1 MNIIPLDIFI
11 EGYPSF
17 FKYVLGKNMSEL
29 STTSNSPLPIKERII
44 LFARNNMGLIS
55 TLISILA
62 IGLAL
67 LIGGILIAIAG
78 INPWEAITYLIK
90 GTFGNRYGFGETL
103 TRFVPLLFCSLSFA
117 IAHKSGFFNVG
128 AEGQLLMGAV
138 GAVLVGAY
146 IDGLHPVLHVLLC
159 IIAGIIFGAVWA
171 GIAGF
176 LKIFLSSDELINT
189 MMLNYVAILLV
200 DYLIHGPIK
209 PPESYLYVS
218 ATILP
223 SAKLP
228 IILSKTPLHLGFI
241 ISLLVTAGVFYLI
254 YRTPIGYQM
263 RTVGANRRAASYA
276 GINIIWATVVA
287 LLTTGGLA
295 GMGGAMEL
303 MGTQFKIVNG
313 FSAGYGFDGIGVA
326 VMGRY
331 NPIGILLAALLFAV
345 IRVGMGAMQRG
356 AGVPFP
362 LLNVIQGLIIVF
374 VIASGYLTNKLS
386 ETVIGGR
393 A

>member
-1 MNIIPLDIFI
+1 
-11 EGYPSF
+11 
-17 FKYVLGKNMSEL
+17 MSEL
-29 STTSNSPLPIKERII
+29 STTRNTSLPIKERII

-55 TLISILA
+55 TMISIMA

-90 GTFGNRYGFGETL
+90 GSFGNRYGFGETL

-146 IDGLHPVLHVLLC
+146 IEGLHPVIHVFLC
-159 IIAGIIFGAVWA
+159 ILAGIIFGALWA
-171 GIAGF
+171 GIAGV
-176 LKIFLSSDELINT
+176 LKIFLGSDELINT

-218 ATILP
+218 ATVLP

-313 FSAGYGFDGIGVA
+313 FSAGYGYDGIGVA

-374 VIASGYLTNKLS
+374 VIASGFLTNKLS

>member
-1 MNIIPLDIFI
+1 
-11 EGYPSF
+11 
-17 FKYVLGKNMSEL
+17 MSEISNTANN
-29 STTSNSPLPIKERII
+29 STSFKERLI

-55 TLISILA
+55 TLISIGA

-67 LIGGILIAIAG
+67 IIGGILISFAG
-78 INPWEAITYLIK
+78 INPWDAIPYLVK
-90 GTFGNRYGFGETL
+90 GSFGNRYGFGETL

-146 IDGLHPVLHVLLC
+146 IDGLNPILHVFLC
-159 IIAGIIFGAVWA
+159 ILAGIIFGAVWA

-176 LKIFLSSDELINT
+176 LKIYLGSDELINT

-200 DYLIHGPIK
+200 DFLIHGPIK

-218 ATILP
+218 ETILP

-228 IILSKTPLHLGFI
+228 IILSRTPLHFGFI
-241 ISLLVTAGVFYLI
+241 ISLLVTAGVFYLV

-263 RTVGANRRAASYA
+263 RTVGANKRAASYA

-313 FSAGYGFDGIGVA
+313 FSAGYGYDGIGVA

-331 NPIGILLAALLFAV
+331 HPIGIILATLLFAV
-345 IRVGMGAMQRG
+345 IRVGIGAMQRG

-374 VIASGYLTNKLS
+374 VIASGYLTNRLS

>member
-1 MNIIPLDIFI
+1 
-11 EGYPSF
+11 
-17 FKYVLGKNMSEL
+17 MSEL
-29 STTSNSPLPIKERII
+29 STTSNMSPSFKERII

-55 TLISILA
+55 TLISIGA

-67 LIGGILIAIAG
+67 IIGGILISLAG
-78 INPWEAITYLIK
+78 INPWDAIPYLVK
-90 GTFGNRYGFGETL
+90 GSFGNRYGFGETL

-128 AEGQLLMGAV
+128 AEGQLLIGAV

-146 IDGLHPVLHVLLC
+146 IEGLNPVLHVVLC
-159 IIAGIIFGAVWA
+159 ILAGIVFGAIWA

-176 LKIFLSSDELINT
+176 LKIYLGSDELINT

-200 DYLIHGPIK
+200 EFLIHGPIK
-209 PPESYLYVS
+209 PPDSYLYVS
-218 ATILP
+218 STILP

-228 IILSKTPLHLGFI
+228 IILSKTPLHFGFF
-241 ISLLVTAGVFYLI
+241 ISLVVTAAVFYLV

-263 RTVGANRRAASYA
+263 RTVGANKKAASYA
-276 GINIIWATVVA
+276 GINIIWATTVA

-313 FSAGYGFDGIGVA
+313 FSAGYGYDGIGVA

-331 NPIGILLAALLFAV
+331 HPIGIILATLLFAV

>member
-1 MNIIPLDIFI
+1 
-11 EGYPSF
+11 
-17 FKYVLGKNMSEL
+17 MSEL
-29 STTSNSPLPIKERII
+29 TTPNALSIPIKDRV
-44 LFARNNMGLIS
+44 LQFARNNMGIVS
-55 TLISILA
+55 TLISIFA
-62 IGLAL
+62 IILAL
-67 LIGGILIAIAG
+67 FIGGILIALAG
-78 INPWEAITYLIK
+78 INPWEAVTYLIK
-90 GTFGNRYGFGETL
+90 GSFGNRYGFGETL
-103 TRFVPLLFCSLSFA
+103 TRFVPLLFSSLSFA

-138 GAVLVGAY
+138 GGVLVGAY
-146 IDGLHPVLHVLLC
+146 VTGLNPVLHVILC
-159 IIAGIIFGAVWA
+159 ILCGVLFGAIWA
-171 GIAGF
+171 GIAGL
-176 LKIFLSSDELINT
+176 LKIFLGADELINT
-189 MMLNYVAILLV
+189 MMLNYVALLLV
-200 DYLIHGPIK
+200 DFLIQGPLK
-209 PPESYLYVS
+209 SPDSYLFVS

-241 ISLLVTAGVFYLI
+241 ISLVVTAAVFYLV
-254 YRTPIGYQM
+254 YRTPIGFQM
-263 RTVGANRRAASYA
+263 RTVGANRKAASYA
-276 GINIIWATVVA
+276 GINIVWATIIA
-287 LLTTGGLA
+287 LITTGGLA
-295 GMGGAMEL
+295 GMGGALEL
-303 MGTQFKIVNG
+303 MGAQFKIVNG
-313 FSAGYGFDGIGVA
+313 FSAGYGYDGIGVA

-331 NPIGILLAALLFAV
+331 NPIGIILATLLFAV

>member
-1 MNIIPLDIFI
+1 
-11 EGYPSF
+11 
-17 FKYVLGKNMSEL
+17 MSDL
-29 STTSNSPLPIKERII
+29 STMTIASPPFKEKAL

-55 TLISILA
+55 TLISVLA

-67 LIGGILIAIAG
+67 FIGGILIAFAG

-103 TRFVPLLFCSLSFA
+103 TRFVPLLFSSLSFA
-117 IAHKSGFFNVG
+117 VAHKSGFFNVG

-146 IDGLHPVLHVLLC
+146 IDGLNPVLHVTLSIL
-159 IIAGIIFGAVWA
+159 AGIVFGAIWA
-171 GIAGF
+171 GIAGM
-176 LKIFLSSDELINT
+176 LKIFLGSDELINT
-189 MMLNYVAILLV
+189 MMLNYVAILFV
-200 DYLIHGPIK
+200 DYLVHGPIK
-209 PPESYLYVS
+209 PPDSYLYVS
-218 ATILP
+218 STVLP

-228 IILSKTPLHLGFI
+228 IIISNTPLHLGFI
-241 ISLLVTAGVFYLI
+241 ISLIVTAGVFYLI

-263 RTVGANRRAASYA
+263 RTVGANLKAASYA
-276 GINIIWATVVA
+276 GINIIGVTAAA
-287 LLTTGGLA
+287 LIVTGGLA
-295 GMGGAMEL
+295 GMGGAIEL
-303 MGTQFKIVNG
+303 MGTQHKIIPG
-313 FSAGYGFDGIGVA
+313 FSAGYGYDGIGVA

-331 NPIGILLAALLFAV
+331 HPIGIVLATLLFAV

-374 VIASGYLTNKLS
+374 VIASGYLTRKLS

>member
-1 MNIIPLDIFI
+1 
-11 EGYPSF
+11 
-17 FKYVLGKNMSEL
+17 MSEL
-29 STTSNSPLPIKERII
+29 STSALPIPMKERII
-44 LFARNNMGLIS
+44 RFARNNMGIIS

-62 IGLAL
+62 IGFAL

-90 GTFGNRYGFGETL
+90 GSFGNRYGFGETL

-138 GAVLVGAY
+138 GALLVGAY
-146 IDGLHPVLHVLLC
+146 IEGLNPILHVILC
-159 IIAGIIFGAVWA
+159 ILAGIVFGAIWVGIAGI
-171 GIAGF
+171 
-176 LKIFLSSDELINT
+176 LKIVLGADELINT
-189 MMLNYVAILLV
+189 IMLNYVAILLV
-200 DYLIHGPIK
+200 DFLIHGPMK
-209 PPESYLYVS
+209 SPDSFLYVS
-218 ATILP
+218 PTILP
-223 SAKLP
+223 GAKLP
-228 IILSKTPLHLGFI
+228 IILPKTPLHLGFI
-241 ISLLVTAGVFYLI
+241 ISLLVTAGIFYLI
-254 YRTPIGYQM
+254 YKTPIGFQM
-263 RTVGANRRAASYA
+263 RSVGANRKAAAYA
-276 GINIIWATVVA
+276 GINLVWATVIA
-287 LLTTGGLA
+287 LITTGGLA

-303 MGTQFKIVNG
+303 MGTQFKIING
-313 FSAGYGFDGIGVA
+313 FSAGYGYDGIGVA

-331 NPIGILLAALLFAV
+331 NPIGIILAALLFAV

>member
-1 MNIIPLDIFI
+1 
-11 EGYPSF
+11 
-17 FKYVLGKNMSEL
+17 MSKL
-29 STTSNSPLPIKERII
+29 STTDNINPSLKERII
-44 LFARNNMGLIS
+44 LFARHNMGLTS
-55 TLISILA
+55 TLISIGA

-67 LIGGILIAIAG
+67 IIGGILISFAG
-78 INPWEAITYLIK
+78 INPWEAIPYLVK
-90 GTFGNRYGFGETL
+90 GSFGNRYGFGETL

-138 GAVLVGAY
+138 GAVIVGAY
-146 IDGLHPVLHVLLC
+146 VEGLHPVLHIVLC
-159 IIAGIIFGAVWA
+159 IVAGIVFGAIWT

-176 LKIFLSSDELINT
+176 LKIYLGSDELINT
-189 MMLNYVAILLV
+189 MMLNYVAVLLV
-200 DYLIHGPIK
+200 DFLIHGPLK

-218 ATILP
+218 ETILP

-241 ISLLVTAGVFYLI
+241 ISLVVTAAVFYLV
-254 YRTPIGYQM
+254 YKTPIGYQM
-263 RTVGANRRAASYA
+263 RTVGANRKAAAYA
-276 GINIIWATVVA
+276 GINIVWATTIA

-313 FSAGYGFDGIGVA
+313 FSAGYGYDGIGVA

-331 NPIGILLAALLFAV
+331 HPIGIILAALLFAV

-362 LLNVIQGLIIVF
+362 LLNVIQGLIIIF

>member
-1 MNIIPLDIFI
+1 MSEFSNTANISSP
-11 EGYPSF
+11 
-17 FKYVLGKNMSEL
+17 FKDRLLRFASKNMG
-29 STTSNSPLPIKERII
+29 
-44 LFARNNMGLIS
+44 FVS
-55 TLISILA
+55 TLISIGA
-62 IGLAL
+62 IVLAL
-67 LIGGILIAIAG
+67 LIGGLLISFAG
-78 INPWEAITYLIK
+78 INPWEAITYLVK
-90 GTFGNRYGFGETL
+90 GSFGNRYGFGETL

-146 IDGLHPVLHVLLC
+146 IEGLNPVLHVVLC
-159 IIAGIIFGAVWA
+159 ILAGIVFGAIWA
-171 GIAGF
+171 GIAGV
-176 LKIFLSSDELINT
+176 LKIFFGSDELINT
-189 MMLNYVAILLV
+189 MMLNYVAILFV

-209 PPESYLYVS
+209 SPDSYLYVS
-218 ATILP
+218 STILE

-241 ISLLVTAGVFYLI
+241 ISLIVTAAVFYLV
-254 YRTPIGYQM
+254 YRTPIGFQM
-263 RTVGANRRAASYA
+263 RTVGANRKAAAYA
-276 GINIIWATVVA
+276 GINIVWTTVIA
-287 LLTTGGLA
+287 LITTGGLA

-313 FSAGYGFDGIGVA
+313 FSGGYGYDGIGVA

-331 NPIGILLAALLFAV
+331 NPIGIFLAALLFAV

-362 LLNVIQGLIIVF
+362 LLNVIQGLIIIL

-386 ETVIGGR
+386 HTVIGGR

>member
-1 MNIIPLDIFI
+1 
-11 EGYPSF
+11 
-17 FKYVLGKNMSEL
+17 MSEL
-29 STTSNSPLPIKERII
+29 TNTVNNSKSLKERFI
-44 LFARNNMGLIS
+44 LFARNNMGLVS
-55 TLISILA
+55 TLISIGA

-67 LIGGILIAIAG
+67 IIGGILISFAG
-78 INPWEAITYLIK
+78 INPWDAIPYLVK
-90 GTFGNRYGFGETL
+90 GSFGNRYGFGETL

-146 IDGLHPVLHVLLC
+146 IDGLNPILHVFLC
-159 IIAGIIFGAVWA
+159 ILAGIIFGAVWA

-176 LKIFLSSDELINT
+176 LKIYLGSDELINT

-200 DYLIHGPIK
+200 DFLIHGPIK
-209 PPESYLYVS
+209 PPDSYLYVS
-218 ATILP
+218 ETILP

-228 IILSKTPLHLGFI
+228 IILSRTPLHFGFI
-241 ISLLVTAGVFYLI
+241 ISLLVTAGVFYLV

-263 RTVGANRRAASYA
+263 RTVGANKRAASYA
-276 GINIIWATVVA
+276 GINIIWATVIA

-313 FSAGYGFDGIGVA
+313 FSAGYGYDGIGVA

-331 NPIGILLAALLFAV
+331 NPIGIFLATLLFAV

-374 VIASGYLTNKLS
+374 VIASGYLTNRLS

>member
-1 MNIIPLDIFI
+1 
-11 EGYPSF
+11 
-17 FKYVLGKNMSEL
+17 MSEI
-29 STTSNSPLPIKERII
+29 SNTGNITASFKERFIH
-44 LFARNNMGLIS
+44 FARNNMGLIS
-55 TLISILA
+55 TLISIGA

-67 LIGGILIAIAG
+67 IIGGILISFAG
-78 INPWEAITYLIK
+78 INPWDAIPYLVK
-90 GTFGNRYGFGETL
+90 GSFGNRYGFGETL

-146 IDGLHPVLHVLLC
+146 IDGLNPILHIFLC
-159 IIAGIIFGAVWA
+159 ILAGIIFGAIWA

-176 LKIFLSSDELINT
+176 LKIYLGSDELINT

-200 DYLIHGPIK
+200 DFLIHGPIK
-209 PPESYLYVS
+209 PADSYLYVS
-218 ATILP
+218 ETILP

-228 IILSKTPLHLGFI
+228 IILSRTPLHFGFF
-241 ISLLVTAGVFYLI
+241 ISLLVTAGVFYLV

-263 RTVGANRRAASYA
+263 RTVGANKRAASYA

-313 FSAGYGFDGIGVA
+313 FSAGYGYDGIGVA

-331 NPIGILLAALLFAV
+331 HPIGIILATLLFAV

-362 LLNVIQGLIIVF
+362 LLNVIQGLIIIF